1 VRAARPKSDDLPYH
15 GPVVEVPE
23 PPPDPLDEHGAPR
36 AQPAPQPINGGI
48 EPGLSLRAIRDLA
61 DAYQERTYAQYQESG
76 GGDVDH
82 RPLDAWLRQRLREM
96 VLPEHIEL
104 EFQRVMEAV
113 FAI

>member
-1 VRAARPKSDDLPYH
+1 MRSDDLPYR

-23 PPPDPLDEHGAPR
+23 PSPDPLDEHGAR
-36 AQPAPQPINGGI
+36 RTAPQPTNGGT
-48 EPGLSLRAIRDLA
+48 EPGLSPRTIRDLA

-76 GGDVDH
+76 SGDVDH

-104 EFQRVMEAV
+104 EFERVMQAV